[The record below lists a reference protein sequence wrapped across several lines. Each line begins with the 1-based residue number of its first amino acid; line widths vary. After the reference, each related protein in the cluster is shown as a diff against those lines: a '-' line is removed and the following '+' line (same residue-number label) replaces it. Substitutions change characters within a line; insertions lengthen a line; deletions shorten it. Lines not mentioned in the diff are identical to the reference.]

1 MSLPSF
7 EDFYQAVHDHLP
19 FPWQC
24 RAAKRLALRT
34 TFAVTVPSG
43 LGKSS
48 LVDAAVWA
56 AARGAWRRIIF
67 VIDRRLVVDEVYK
80 NAQLIKKK
88 LLLSQASHLLALQKR
103 LGEIQVVRL
112 RGGVFGDDDWV
123 LYPERLSIV
132 LTTVDQLGSRLLFR
146 GYGVS
151 PKRWPM
157 HAGFFSDD
165 TLIVVD
171 EAHLSMP
178 FLQTLNSLKE
188 AGANLALIPMS
199 ATLKS
204 DWSEETL
211 GLREEDRALDIVR
224 QRLSASKKI
233 HLREVGISD
242 KEFAKEALAA
252 LHTLCEKRQSRKVAM
267 VVNRVSTA
275 RTLFELLRKKKIDCT
290 LMTGRIR
297 PIERDWLVDKVLPQI
312 KAGRTRSAEDELFV
326 VVATQTI
333 EVGADFDFDALISE
347 CAPLS
352 ALRQR
357 FGRLD
362 RRGLLGETHGWIL
375 RRNCH
380 KDDPNGQKADPVYR
394 EASAQAWEWLKARA
408 ADAEDVVDFG
418 LNTFDKLLA
427 EAPAPTEDCPLAAT
441 LLPSHIHAL
450 SQTGPYA
457 PKVDLTGWL
466 HGPTNQIPDVVLV
479 WRDDLNT
486 LQKADWKRAVS
497 LLPPLLREGL
507 SLPLDEARAFL
518 MGMKSAGTLSD
529 LNGSDAKEKNTAKET
544 KQVLRWCGPKDREV
558 IPPNLIQPGDTL
570 VLPSNY
576 GGCDQ
581 WGWAPKNSSEVPDL
595 ADDCQLEKLQ
605 AREPLRFTLRL
616 VDGHRLELGAE
627 EAAIWA
633 QASILRTL
641 LGHSNEESAVQ
652 EDMAGAL
659 SKASH
664 LLLKLLKKLPSELK
678 NALQHAQVESHPAG
692 LVVRGRGIEDF
703 EDHIETGRPVSL
715 EQHHHDV
722 ALWAKKLNRNHPQRA
737 ALVEAAAIHDAGK
750 AEARMQN
757 LLYGHP
763 LYAALGP
770 VLAKSALRSREQQH
784 LAYRHS
790 GLPEGF
796 RHEFA
801 SLDFVQIEDP
811 LIRHLVATH
820 HGHGRPWL
828 KNCSD
833 PTAPGAHFAVLDNHW
848 PQHFSEALSRHGAWR
863 LAQLEWRLRAADAR
877 ASMEESLQQEGDLQ

>member
-7 EDFYQAVHDHLP
+7 EGFYHAIHGHRP

-24 RAAKRLALRT
+24 RAAKRLACRT
-34 TFAVTVPSG
+34 TFAVAVPSG

-56 AARGAWRRIIF
+56 AARKAWRRIIF

-88 LLLSQASHLLALQKR
+88 LQQSQDSDLLALRKH

-132 LTTVDQLGSRLLFR
+132 LTTVDQLGSCLLFR

-178 FLQTLNSLKE
+178 FIQTLNSLKE

-204 DWSEETL
+204 DWPEETL
-211 GLREEDRALDIVR
+211 CLEEDDRVLDIVK

-233 HLREVGISD
+233 RLREVGISD
-242 KEFAKEALAA
+242 KEFAKEALAT
-252 LHTLCEKRQSRKVAM
+252 LHALCEKIQTRKIAM

-297 PIERDWLVDKVLPQI
+297 PFERDWLVNKVLPQI
-312 KAGRTRSAEDELFV
+312 KAGRTRSAEDKLFV

-375 RRNCH
+375 RRNC
-380 KDDPNGQKADPVYR
+380 QKGDSHDQKVDPVYR

-408 ADAEDVVDFG
+408 AEGEDVVDFG

-427 EAPAPTEDCPLAAT
+427 EAPAPTENCPLAAT

-466 HGPTNQIPDVVLV
+466 HGPSNHPPDVILV

-486 LQKADWKRAVS
+486 LQKRDWVRAVS
-497 LLPPLLREGL
+497 LLPPILREGL
-507 SLPLDEARAFL
+507 SLPLHEARSFL
-518 MGMKSAGTLSD
+518 MGMKSTGMLSD
-529 LNGSDAKEKNTAKET
+529 LNGGDAKEINNAKEA
-544 KQVLRWCGPKDREV
+544 KLVLRWQGPEKSKV
-558 IPPNLIQPGDTL
+558 IRPHLIRPGDTL

-581 WGWAPKNSSEVPDL
+581 WGWAPKSTSEVPDL

-605 AREPLRFTLRL
+605 EKDPLRYTLRL
-616 VDGHRLELGAE
+616 VDGHRLDLGAE
-627 EAAIWA
+627 ETAIWA

-641 LGHSNEESAVQ
+641 LRGPNEERALQ
-652 EDMAGAL
+652 EDMASTL

-664 LLLKLLKKLPSELK
+664 LLLKLLKRLPSELK
-678 NALQHAQVESHPAG
+678 DALQQAQIEPHPGG

-703 EDHIETGRPVSL
+703 EDRIETGRPVSL
-715 EQHHHDV
+715 VQHHRDV
-722 ALWAKKLNRNHPQRA
+722 ARWAEDLNRNHPQRE
-737 ALVEAAAIHDAGK
+737 ALVEAAAVHDVGK
-750 AEARMQN
+750 TEPRMQN
-757 LLYGHP
+757 LLHGHS

-770 VLAKSALRSREQQH
+770 VLAKSARRSHEQQH
-784 LAYRHS
+784 VAYLKS
-790 GLPEGF
+790 GLPSGF

-801 SLDFVQIEDP
+801 SLDFEQIEDP
-811 LIRHLVATH
+811 LVRHLVATH

-828 KNCSD
+828 KSCSD
-833 PTAPGAHFAVLDNHW
+833 PSAPGARFAALNSHW
-848 PQHFSEALSRHGAWR
+848 PKHFNDTLSQLGPWR

-877 ASMEESLQQEGDLQ
+877 ASMEEALQPEGNLQ